1 MKQLFRLFLVLG
13 CASSLIASIKA
24 TSWSPSEFPN
34 PKTDWKACNRNM
46 KSSVCDP
53 DRILTKD
60 DADLLDGTLIDLYAG
75 NDPFARLPCA
85 DEEPQ
90 GLQVG
95 VAIINHMK
103 IPSDKSP
110 VDQAAYFAQQLHNQW
125 GVGDKTC
132 KNGVLLFLSIQDRQ
146 AYISTDDTARTFITD
161 KIATEI
167 ITSARPLLRSQK
179 YGDAVYQILVDI
191 GMVAAGHALPDS
203 HGEEDSGWDWFG
215 IILLLFILT
224 VMVST
229 CWQSYKRRREYNEC
243 RNVLSKL
250 KTEQDNLR
258 SRVWSTPRSCPIC
271 LEDFNPPPVDS
282 NSGSE
287 EDDGGGYVHDEE
299 DGGPSAPPVEPT
311 IGVAVGGDGVEE
323 EEEEDAAPLLA
334 GTSAAAAVGSGSGG
348 LRRRGGKGS
357 GKHEGMSSSSTAAAA
372 AAAVRK
378 PPVTLHC
385 GHTFCEQCIESW
397 FEKKKT
403 SCPICRKSV
412 LGGDDD
418 SNGGSRQQQQQQ
430 QQPPVPR
437 HDDTTTTDNQQRRRS
452 YRPSSVYARHR
463 YDITDE
469 LLAAELAFRL
479 ASVHSRYPSYVT
491 PGMVDQWS
499 AHARSGRSFDPLATR
514 EFQLNNPVMQAH
526 RQGQGSSGVGMSFG
540 GGSSSG
546 GGGGSW

>member
-1 MKQLFRLFLVLG
+1 MKQLIKLFLALG
-13 CASSLIASIKA
+13 CVSSLIASIKA
-24 TSWSPSEFPN
+24 TSWSPSDFPN
-34 PKTDWKACNRNM
+34 PKTDWQACNRNV

-53 DRILTKD
+53 DRILSKD
-60 DADLLDGTLIDLYAG
+60 EADLVDGTLIDLYAG

-85 DEEPQ
+85 EKEPQ

-103 IPSDKSP
+103 IPSEKTSA
-110 VDQAAYFAQQLHNQW
+110 DQAAYFAQQLHNQW

-146 AYISTDDTARTFITD
+146 AFISTDDTARTFITD
-161 KIATEI
+161 IIATQI

-179 YGDAVYQILVDI
+179 YGDAVYKILVDI

-203 HGEEDSGWDWFG
+203 HGEEDSDWDWFG
-215 IILLLFILT
+215 ILLLLVILT
-224 VMVST
+224 IIVST
-229 CWQSYKRRREYNEC
+229 CWQSYKRRREYKEC

-258 SRVWSTPRSCPIC
+258 SRMWSTPRSCPIC

-282 NSGSE
+282 NSSGS
-287 EDDGGGYVHDEE
+287 DDDVSGGGGVHDEE

-311 IGVAVGGDGVEE
+311 TI

-334 GTSAAAAVGSGSGG
+334 STSAAAGTIGSGSGG
-348 LRRRGGKGS
+348 LRRRIGKS
-357 GKHEGMSSSSTAAAA
+357 NGKHGISSSTTGAG
-372 AAAVRK
+372 AVKK

-397 FEKKKT
+397 FEKKT

-412 LGGDDD
+412 LGGDDG
-418 SNGGSRQQQQQQ
+418 NGAGTSGSRQHQ
-430 QQPPVPR
+430 QQPLHR
-437 HDDTTTTDNQQRRRS
+437 HDDDTTTDNQQRRRP

-463 YDITDE
+463 YGITDE
-469 LLAAELAFRL
+469 LLTAELAFRL

-491 PGMVDQWS
+491 PGMVDQWN
-499 AHARSGRSFDPLATR
+499 ADARSGRSFDPLATR
-514 EFQLNNPVMQAH
+514 EFQLNNPMVQAH
-526 RQGQGSSGVGMSFG
+526 RQSQGSSGMGMSFG